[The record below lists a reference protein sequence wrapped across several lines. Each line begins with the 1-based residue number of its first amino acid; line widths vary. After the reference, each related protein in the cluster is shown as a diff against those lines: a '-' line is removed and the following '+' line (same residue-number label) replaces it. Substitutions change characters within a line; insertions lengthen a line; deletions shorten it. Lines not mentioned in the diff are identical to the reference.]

1 MSKLFIKI
9 IVAFFFVLSVA
20 KAETLQKIEISGN
33 KRISDQTIIIFS
45 EIKINEEITKS
56 KLDEVIKKLYK
67 TNFFRNINLS
77 FVKQTLFL
85 EVEENPI
92 IENLKITG
100 IKKQSLVEFIKDKLQ
115 LSEMKSFDQG
125 LLSADINLIYN
136 ILKTNGY
143 YFADITSSKSLDD
156 ELNTIDLKI
165 DVKLGEKAK
174 IKKIIF
180 LGDKIFKEKRLKEV
194 IVSEEHKFWKFI
206 SRNVYINEELINL
219 DKRLLLNYF
228 KNNGYFNVK
237 IENSFVEFDKNSNF
251 NLIFKITPGKKYFFN
266 NVSLNLPSN
275 YDEEL
280 FKKITKKF
288 SKLKGDTY
296 SLLKINDLLDDIN
309 DIALSK
315 QYEFINAS
323 IVENMNDDKINFDIN
338 ISESEKFYIEKI
350 NVTGNFNTLEEVI
363 RNNLIVDEGDPFN
376 EILFNKSVNNIQSL
390 GIFKK
395 VKTDVREGSNES
407 FKEIDINIEERPT
420 GEISLTAGFGTTG
433 ETIGAGIK
441 ENNFLGKG
449 IKMNTNLELTADS
462 IKGQFI
468 YAKPN
473 FNYSDNTLFTSIKSS
488 TSDFLTDSGYKTSD
502 IGFSLGTK
510 FEQFQNIYLSP
521 EIDFLIEDLET
532 TNTAS
537 NILKKQE
544 GSYTDLYFNYSIN
557 QDLRDKRF
565 RTESGYVTTF
575 SQEIPLISDNSELS
589 NAFEITNYKKLSSTS
604 NMVGK
609 VSLFGKTITGL
620 SDDVRIS
627 KRLNVPS
634 YRLRGFERGKVGPV
648 ENNDYIGGNHITSLN
663 LSATLPTVFQGLDNL
678 DVAIFFDAANVW
690 GVDYDSSI
698 DDKSTV
704 RSSTGVALNL
714 MTPVGPLSFSFAN
727 ALTQASSDKTETFR
741 FNLGTQF

>member
-1 MSKLFIKI
+1 MSKIFIKI
-9 IVAFFFVLSVA
+9 FVVTFLLMSLVG
-20 KAETLQKIEISGN
+20 AETLQKFEISGN

-45 EIKINEEITKS
+45 ELEINEEITKS
-56 KLDEVIKKLYK
+56 KLDKVIKKLYQS
-67 TNFFRNINLS
+67 NFFKNINLS
-77 FVKQTLFL
+77 FENQTLFL
-85 EVEENPI
+85 KVEENPI
-92 IENLKITG
+92 IENLEING
-100 IKKQSLVEFIKDKLQ
+100 IKKQSLVEFIKGRLQ
-115 LSEMKSFDQG
+115 LAEMKSFDQE

-143 YFADITSSKSLDD
+143 YFADITSSKSLDE
-156 ELNTIDLKI
+156 ELNAIDLKI

-174 IKKIIF
+174 IKKIVF
-180 LGDKIFKEKRLKEV
+180 LGEKIFKEKRLKEV

-206 SRNVYINEELINL
+206 SKNVYINQELINL
-219 DKRLLLNYF
+219 DKRLLSNYF
-228 KNNGYFNVK
+228 KNNGYFKVK

-251 NLIFKITPGKKYFFN
+251 NLIFNITPGKKYFFN
-266 NVSLNLPSN
+266 DFSLNLPSN
-275 YDEEL
+275 YDSKL

-288 SKLKGDTY
+288 SKLKGDKY
-296 SLLKINDLLDDIN
+296 SLLKINNLLDDIN

-323 IVENMNDDKINFDIN
+323 IVEKINGDKIDFDIN

-350 NVTGNFNTLEEVI
+350 NIKGNFNTLEEVV

-395 VKTDVREGSNES
+395 VTTDVRDGSNQS
-407 FKEIDINIEERPT
+407 FKEIDIDVEERPT

-449 IKMNTNLELTADS
+449 IKLNTNLELTADS

-473 FNYSDNTLFTSIKSS
+473 FNYSDNTLFTSVKSS
-488 TSDFLTDSGYKTSD
+488 TTDLLTNSGYKTSE
-502 IGFSLGTK
+502 IGFSLGTE
-510 FEQFQNIYLSP
+510 FEQFQNVFLSP

-532 TNTAS
+532 SDKAS

-565 RTESGYVTTF
+565 RTESGYVATF
-575 SQEIPLISDNSELS
+575 SQELPLVSDNAELS
-589 NAFEITNYKKLSSTS
+589 NAFIVTNYKKLSSTS
-604 NMVGK
+604 DMVGK
-609 VSLFGKTITGL
+609 VSFFGKTITGL

-627 KRLNVPS
+627 KRLNVPAS
-634 YRLRGFERGKVGPV
+634 RLRGFQRGKVGPV
-648 ENNDYIGGNHITSLN
+648 ENNDYIGGNYVSSLN
-663 LSATLPTVFQGLDNL
+663 FSATLPNLVQGLDNL
-678 DVAIFFDAANVW
+678 DVGVFVDAANIW

-698 DDKSTV
+698 DDKSTL

-714 MTPVGPLSFSFAN
+714 MTPIGPLSFSFAN
-727 ALTQASSDKTETFR
+727 ALSKASTDKTETFR

>member
-1 MSKLFIKI
+1 MNKLFIKI
-9 IVAFFFVLSVA
+9 VLIFFFLVSLVR
-20 KAETLQKIEISGN
+20 AETLQKFEISGN

-56 KLDEVIKKLYK
+56 KLDKVIKKLYK

-77 FVKQTLFL
+77 FENQTLFL
-85 EVEENPI
+85 KVEENPI
-92 IENLKITG
+92 IENLEISG
-100 IKKQSLVEFIKDKLQ
+100 IKKQSLVEFIKGKLQ
-115 LSEMKSFDQG
+115 LAEMKSFDQE

-143 YFADITSSKSLDD
+143 YFAEITSTKNLDD
-156 ELNTIDLKI
+156 KLNSINLKI
-165 DVKLGEKAK
+165 DIQLGEKAK

-194 IVSEEHKFWKFI
+194 IVSEEHKFWKFV
-206 SRNVYINEELINL
+206 SRNVYINQELINL
-219 DKRLLLNYF
+219 DKRLLSNYF

-237 IENSFVEFDKNSNF
+237 IDNSFVEFDKNSNF
-251 NLIFKITPGKKYFFN
+251 NLIFNITPGQKFFFN
-266 NVSLNLPSN
+266 DFSLNLPPN
-275 YDEEL
+275 YDAKL
-280 FKKITKKF
+280 FEKISKKF
-288 SKLKGDTY
+288 KKLKGDTY

-323 IVENMNDDKINFDIN
+323 IVEKINDNKINFDIN
-338 ISESEKFYIEKI
+338 ISESDKFYIEKI
-350 NVTGNFNTLEEVI
+350 NINGNFNTLEEVV

-395 VKTDVREGSNES
+395 VKTEVRDGSNDS
-407 FKEIDINIEERPT
+407 LKEIDIDVEERPT
-420 GEISLTAGFGTTG
+420 GEISVTAGFGTAG

-449 IKMNTNLELTADS
+449 IKLNTNIELTSDS

-473 FNYSDNTLFTSIKSS
+473 FNYSDNTLFTSLKSS
-488 TSDFLTDSGYKTSD
+488 TTDSLTNSGYKTSN

-510 FEQFQNIYLSP
+510 FEQFQNIFLSP

-532 TNTAS
+532 SDKAS

-557 QDLRDKRF
+557 QDLRDKRY

-575 SQEIPLISDNSELS
+575 SQELPLLSDNAELS

-604 NMVGK
+604 DMVGK
-609 VSLFGKTITGL
+609 VSFFGKTITGL

-634 YRLRGFERGKVGPV
+634 YRLRGFQRGRVGPV
-648 ENNDYIGGNHITSLN
+648 ENNDYIGGNHVTSLN
-663 LSATLPTVFQGLDNL
+663 FSATLPNIVQGLDNL
-678 DVAIFFDAANVW
+678 DVGVFVDAANVW

-698 DDKSTV
+698 DDKSKL

-714 MTPVGPLSFSFAN
+714 LTPVGPLSFSFAN
-727 ALTQASSDKTETFR
+727 ALSKASTDKTETFR

>member
-1 MSKLFIKI
+1 MSKIFIKI
-9 IVAFFFVLSVA
+9 FVVTFLLTSLVG
-20 KAETLQKIEISGN
+20 AETLQKFEISGN

-45 EIKINEEITKS
+45 ELEINEEITKS
-56 KLDEVIKKLYK
+56 KLDKVIKKLYQS
-67 TNFFRNINLS
+67 NFFKNINLS
-77 FVKQTLFL
+77 FENQTLFL
-85 EVEENPI
+85 KVEENPI
-92 IENLKITG
+92 IENLEING
-100 IKKQSLVEFIKDKLQ
+100 IKKQSLVEFIKGRLQ
-115 LSEMKSFDQG
+115 LAEMKSFDQE

-143 YFADITSSKSLDD
+143 YFADITSSKSLDE
-156 ELNTIDLKI
+156 ELNAIDLKI

-174 IKKIIF
+174 IKKIVF
-180 LGDKIFKEKRLKEV
+180 LGEKIFKEKRLKEV

-206 SRNVYINEELINL
+206 SKNVYINQELINL
-219 DKRLLLNYF
+219 DKRLLVNYF
-228 KNNGYFNVK
+228 KNNGYYKVK

-251 NLIFKITPGKKYFFN
+251 NLIFNITPGKKYFFN
-266 NVSLNLPSN
+266 DFSLNLPSN
-275 YDEEL
+275 YDQKL

-288 SKLKGDTY
+288 PKLKGDKY

-323 IVENMNDDKINFDIN
+323 IEEKVDGDKIDFNIN
-338 ISESEKFYIEKI
+338 ISESDKFYIEKI
-350 NVTGNFNTLEEVI
+350 NIKGNFNTLEEVV
-363 RNNLIVDEGDPFN
+363 RNNFIVDEGDPFN

-395 VKTDVREGSNES
+395 VKTDVRDGSNQS
-407 FKEIDINIEERPT
+407 FKEIDINVEERPT

-449 IKMNTNLELTADS
+449 IKLNTNLELTADS

-473 FNYSDNTLFTSIKSS
+473 FNYSDNTLFTSLKSS
-488 TSDFLTDSGYKTSD
+488 TTDLLTNSGYKTSE
-502 IGFSLGTK
+502 IGFSIGTE
-510 FEQFQNIYLSP
+510 FEQFQNVFLSP

-532 TNTAS
+532 SDKAS
-537 NILKKQE
+537 NVLKKQE

-575 SQEIPLISDNSELS
+575 SQELPLVSDNSELS
-589 NAFEITNYKKLSSTS
+589 NAFVITNYKKLSSKS
-604 NMVGK
+604 DMIGK
-609 VSLFGKTITGL
+609 VSFFGKTITGL

-627 KRLNVPS
+627 KRLNVPAS
-634 YRLRGFERGKVGPV
+634 RLRGFQRGKVGPV
-648 ENNDYIGGNHITSLN
+648 ENSDYIGGNYVSSLN
-663 LSATLPTVFQGLDNL
+663 FSATLPNLVQGLDNL
-678 DVAIFFDAANVW
+678 DVGVFVDAANVW

-698 DDKSTV
+698 DDKSTL

-727 ALTQASSDKTETFR
+727 ALSKASTDKTETFR

>member
-1 MSKLFIKI
+1 MNNLLIKI
-9 IVAFFFVLSVA
+9 IVIFSFLLSFA
-20 KAETLQKIEISGN
+20 NAETLKKFEISGN

-45 EIKINEEITKS
+45 EIKINEEITKT
-56 KLDEVIKKLYK
+56 KLDEVIKRLYK
-67 TNFFRNINLS
+67 TSFFRDINLS
-77 FVKQTLFL
+77 FENQTLFL
-85 EVEENPI
+85 KVEENPI
-92 IENLKITG
+92 IEKLEITG
-100 IKKQSLVEFIKDKLQ
+100 IKKQSLVEFIKGKIKLA
-115 LSEMKSFDQG
+115 EMKSFDQN
-125 LLSADINLIYN
+125 LLSSDINLIYN

-143 YFADITSSKSLDD
+143 YFAEISSSKNVD
-156 ELNTIDLKI
+156 ETLNTLNLKI

-174 IKKIIF
+174 IKKIVF
-180 LGDKIFKEKRLKEV
+180 LGKKIFKEKRLKEV
-194 IVSEEHKFWKFI
+194 IVSQEHKFWKFI

-219 DKRLLLNYF
+219 DKRLLTNYF

-251 NLIFKITPGKKYFFN
+251 NLIFNITPGKKYFFN
-266 NVSLNLPSN
+266 DFSLNLPSN
-275 YDEEL
+275 YDAKL
-280 FKKITKKF
+280 FENVTKKF

-296 SLLKINDLLDDIN
+296 SLLKVNDLLDDIN
-309 DIALSK
+309 DIALSR

-323 IVENMNDDKINFDIN
+323 ISETINGDRINFDIN
-338 ISESEKFYIEKI
+338 ISESDKFYVEKI
-350 NVTGNFNTLEEVI
+350 NIIGNYTTLEEVI
-363 RNNLIVDEGDPFN
+363 RNNLIIDEGDPFN

-395 VKTDVREGSNES
+395 VKTDIKEGSNNS
-407 FKEIDINIEERPT
+407 FKEIDINVEERPT
-420 GEISLTAGFGTTG
+420 GEISVTAGFGTSG

-449 IKMNTNLELTADS
+449 IKLNTNFELTSES

-488 TSDFLTDSGYKTSD
+488 TSDFLTDSGYKTSE

-510 FEQFQNIYLSP
+510 FEQFQNIFLSP

-532 TNTAS
+532 TSDAS

-557 QDLRDKRF
+557 QDLRDKKF
-565 RTESGYVTTF
+565 RTEDGYVTTF
-575 SQEIPLISDNSELS
+575 SQELPLVSDNAELS
-589 NAFEITNYKKLSSTS
+589 NAFEITNYRKLSSTS
-604 NMVGK
+604 DMVGK
-609 VSLFGKTITGL
+609 VSFFGKTITGL

-627 KRLNVPS
+627 KRLTVPS
-634 YRLRGFERGKVGPV
+634 YRLRGFQRGKVGPV
-648 ENNDYIGGNHITSLN
+648 DNNDYVGGNHVSSLN
-663 LSATLPTVFQGLDNL
+663 LSATLPTLVQGLDNL
-678 DVAIFFDAANVW
+678 DVGVFFDAANIW

-704 RSSTGVALNL
+704 RSSAGVALNL
-714 MTPVGPLSFSFAN
+714 MTPIGPLSFSFAN
-727 ALTQASSDKTETFR
+727 ALSKASSDKTETFR

>member
-56 KLDEVIKKLYK
+56 KLDEGIKKLYK

-266 NVSLNLPSN
+266 NFSLNLPSN